1 MAPLPGTVDLGGG
14 PKRTTTLARDWGCG
28 ASRKDTHHPRTGC
41 DPNSRRTHA
50 TVRSYVCRRGRS
62 AVEGVGLEGGG
73 GAMTR
78 GRGYKGGG
86 RSNIKGW
93 GADGRRGVAMARAGR
108 TWRRVWPSGTAPRR
122 RRARPAYP
130 LPPAAAAVERGE
142 GGESGSRR
150 CRGGDNPSR
159 GADERAAA
167 RRPGE
172 PSRACDPQSSCRRR
186 NGAVGVRPRSVL
198 NRPAT
203 MPGRA
208 RPPRPPAAGP

>member
-1 MAPLPGTVDLGGG
+1 MRSKFP
-14 PKRTTTLARDWGCG
+14 
-28 ASRKDTHHPRTGC
+28 
-41 DPNSRRTHA
+41 PNSCNREELCLPQRA
-50 TVRSYVCRRGRS
+50 ERGR
-62 AVEGVGLEGGG
+62 GG
-73 GAMTR
+73 GAR
-78 GRGYKGGG
+78 GWRRSYDEGRGYKGGG
-86 RSNIKGW
+86 RSNRKGW
-93 GADGRRGVAMARAGR
+93 GADSRRGVAMARAGR